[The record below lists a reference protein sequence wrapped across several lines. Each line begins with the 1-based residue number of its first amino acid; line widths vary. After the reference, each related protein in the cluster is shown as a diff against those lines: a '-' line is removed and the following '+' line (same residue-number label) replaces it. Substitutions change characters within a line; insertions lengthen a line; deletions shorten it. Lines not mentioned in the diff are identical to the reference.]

1 MSPEVLSLIGILL
14 GLVVLIGLAYK
25 NWPILIVAPIAVVV
39 VAVFSGVNPFTTLTS
54 TYMEKFVVF
63 AKNYFLILFFGAV
76 FGKLMGECG
85 AARTIAI
92 KVSKLVRKFPGKE
105 KPMAVISLI
114 LICAILTYG
123 GVSSFVVVFTLVAIA
138 KDLFQELDIPWH
150 MYTCSVAGSGLWT
163 MTMLPGTPS
172 VQNQVPI
179 TYLGTTAMAAP
190 ALSMFAV
197 AVSAVMVFGYVFWMC
212 ARCTRRGEHFEPSG
226 TEILKVQLG
235 EDLSSDHLPNL
246 FLCLLPC
253 IILFVVMNFL
263 NQGAVVGLIAG
274 CVSCIVIFH
283 KKFNIVKLKSCIGAG
298 GTNATSAVM
307 AACAAS
313 GFGGVV
319 ATVSG
324 YTMVLNSL
332 ASIPG
337 PEIFQLIVAVNV
349 AAGITG
355 SASSGLNI
363 AFASLTDRFLAS
375 GLNPEIIH
383 RMACISSGGL
393 DTLPHC
399 STVVNTLNVTKLTY
413 AQGYKHYGVM
423 TVIIPLITV
432 VIWGVFVGIGV
443 FT

>member
-1 MSPEVLSLIGILL
+1 
-14 GLVVLIGLAYK
+14 
-25 NWPILIVAPIAVVV
+25 
-39 VAVFSGVNPFTTLTS
+39 
-54 TYMEKFVVF
+54 
-63 AKNYFLILFFGAV
+63 
-76 FGKLMGECG
+76 MGECG
-85 AARTIAI
+85 AARAIAI

-105 KPMAVISLI
+105 KPMSVISLI
-114 LICAILTYG
+114 LICTILTYG
-123 GVSSFVVVFTLVAIA
+123 GISSFVVVFTLVAIA
-138 KDLFQELDIPWH
+138 KDLFLELDIPWH

-197 AVSAVMVFGYVFWMC
+197 LVSAIMVFGYVFWMC
-212 ARCTRRGEHFEPSG
+212 GRCERRNEHFEPSG
-226 TEILKVQLG
+226 TEILKVPLG
-235 EDLSSDHLPNL
+235 EDLSSDNLPNL
-246 FLCLLPC
+246 FLCLIPC
-253 IILFVVMNFL
+253 IVLFIVMNIL
-263 NQGAVVGLIAG
+263 KQGAVVGLMAG
-274 CVSCIVIFH
+274 CVTCILLFH
-283 KKFNIVKLKSCIGAG
+283 EKFTIVNLKNYIAAG
-298 GTNATSAVM
+298 GANSTNAVM

-319 ATVSG
+319 ASVSG
-324 YTMVLNSL
+324 YTLVLNSL
-332 ASIPG
+332 ANIPG
-337 PEIFQLIVAVNV
+337 PEIFQLIVAINV
-349 AAGITG
+349 AAGVTG

-363 AFASLTDRFLAS
+363 AFGSLGDRFLAS
-375 GLNPEIIH
+375 GLSPEIIH

-399 STVVNTLNVTKLTY
+399 STVVNTLSVTKLTY

-432 VIWGVFVGIGV
+432 IICGILVGAGV